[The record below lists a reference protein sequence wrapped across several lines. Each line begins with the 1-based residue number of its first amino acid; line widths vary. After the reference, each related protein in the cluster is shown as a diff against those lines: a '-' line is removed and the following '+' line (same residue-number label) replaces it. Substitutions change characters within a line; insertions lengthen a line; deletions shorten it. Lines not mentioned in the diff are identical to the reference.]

1 MTLGLCVWAVNG
13 FSPGRIPRREF
24 KTLRS
29 EPSPGPRS
37 AASRLENDFRM
48 VDMNSKTKLIGEILK
63 EQHHITDED
72 LNRALQLQAERGDKI
87 GRLLVELGLV
97 SERDVLEA
105 LREQLDLPLLVAH
118 QVPEVPLDLE
128 NFSPRFMRQT
138 HCLPILHHENELT
151 VAMADPLDHATI
163 ESIQL
168 FTGLR
173 VKPVLAPEAEILDSI
188 EKLYGAGTNAM
199 GRLIENMEGEPG
211 GITEE
216 QESIEHLK
224 DMASEV
230 PVIRFVN
237 LLISRAVE
245 QRASDIHI
253 EPFEKDVKVRYRIDG
268 ILYNV
273 ETPPK
278 ALKAAIISR
287 VKLMARLNIAER
299 RLPQDGRIKLRVLGK
314 EIDLRVSTLP
324 TMYGESVVMRIL
336 DKSDSSKINLRAL
349 GFPERELQLV
359 EQITSRPHGIFL
371 VTGPTGSGKTTTL
384 YSALLRINQPDK
396 KIITIEDP
404 VEYQMDGVN
413 QIQVNPQIG
422 LTFASGL
429 RSIVRQDP
437 DVIMIGE
444 IRDLETAEI
453 AIRSSL
459 TGHLVFSTLH
469 TNDAP
474 SSITRLL
481 DMGVE
486 DYLLASSLLA
496 VLAQRLVRVICRGCK
511 KPYPIDAKILHGH
524 GFDGTRSGEVTLY
537 RGEGCETCGYTGYE
551 GRVGIFELMLVD
563 DALRRLIV
571 TKEDANVIAAKARE
585 LGMITLRED
594 GWQKTQQGITT
605 LDEVLRVTKEI

>member
-1 MTLGLCVWAVNG
+1 M
-13 FSPGRIPRREF
+13 
-24 KTLRS
+24 
-29 EPSPGPRS
+29 
-37 AASRLENDFRM
+37 
-48 VDMNSKTKLIGEILK
+48 TKLLGEILK
-63 EQHHITDED
+63 DRHLLADED
-72 LNRALQLQAERGDKI
+72 IAKALQLQQQRHEKI
-87 GRLLVELGLV
+87 GRLLVELGFV
-97 SERDVLEA
+97 SEKDVLEA
-105 LREQLDLPLLVAH
+105 LQEQLGIPMLSAH
-118 QVPEVPLDLE
+118 QIPELPLDLE

-138 HCLPILHHENELT
+138 ACLPIARQDGELT
-151 VAMADPLDHATI
+151 VAMADPLDRATI
-163 ESIQL
+163 ESIEL
-168 FTGLR
+168 FAGFR
-173 VKPVLAPEAEILDSI
+173 VRPVLAPEGEVLDSI
-188 EKLYGAGTNAM
+188 EKLYGAGTTSM
-199 GRLIENMEGEPG
+199 GRLIENMEGELDRDD
-211 GITEE
+211 EE
-216 QESIEHLK
+216 LENIEHLK

-230 PVIRFVN
+230 PVIRLVN
-237 LLISRAVE
+237 MLISRAVE

-253 EPFEKDVKVRYRIDG
+253 EPFEKDLKVRYRIDG

-287 VKLMARLNIAER
+287 VKLMSKLNIAER

-314 EIDLRVSTLP
+314 EVDLRVSTLP

-336 DKSDSSKINLRAL
+336 DKSDSSRINLRAL
-349 GFPERELQLV
+349 GFPERELKLV
-359 EQITSRPHGIFL
+359 EEITSRPHGIFL

-474 SSITRLL
+474 SAITRLI

-486 DYLLASSLLA
+486 DYLLASSLLG
-496 VLAQRLVRVICRGCK
+496 VLAQRLIREICNECK
-511 KPYPIDAKILHGH
+511 KPYTIETKVLRAH
-524 GFDGTRSGEVTLY
+524 GFDGMADGEVTLH
-537 RGEGCETCGYTGYE
+537 RGEGCEACGFTGYT

-563 DALRRLIV
+563 DAIRRLIV
-571 TKEDANVIAAKARE
+571 SKEDANVIAAKARE
-585 LGMITLRED
+585 QGMVTLRED
-594 GWQKTQQGITT
+594 GWRKAREGVTT

>member
-1 MTLGLCVWAVNG
+1 M
-13 FSPGRIPRREF
+13 P
-24 KTLRS
+24 K
-29 EPSPGPRS
+29 
-37 AASRLENDFRM
+37 RL
-48 VDMNSKTKLIGEILK
+48 GEILIDR
-63 EQHHITDED
+63 HLITEED
-72 LNRALQLQAERGDKI
+72 LNKGLELQQQRGEKV
-87 GRLLVELGLV
+87 GRLLVELGFI
-97 SERDVLEA
+97 SEKDVLEA
-105 LREQLDLPLLVAH
+105 LQVQLGLRLLDPH
-118 QVPEVPLDLE
+118 QIPEVPLDLE

-138 HCLPILHHENELT
+138 QCLPIACHEKNLT
-151 VAMADPLDHATI
+151 VAMTDPLDQATI
-163 ESIQL
+163 ESIRL
-168 FTGLR
+168 FTGFEVHPL
-173 VKPVLAPEAEILDSI
+173 LAPEGEILDAI
-188 EKLYGAGTNAM
+188 EKLYGTGATTM
-199 GRLIENMEGEPG
+199 GRLIENMEGEIASG
-211 GITEE
+211 DED

-230 PVIRFVN
+230 PVIRLVN

-253 EPFEKDVKVRYRIDG
+253 EPFEKDLKVRYRIDG

-278 ALKAAIISR
+278 ALKSAIISR
-287 VKLMARLNIAER
+287 VKLMAKLNIAER

-336 DKSDSSKINLRAL
+336 DKSDSSKINLQAL
-349 GFPERELQLV
+349 GFPDRELRLV
-359 EQITSRPHGIFL
+359 EEITSRPYGIFL

-384 YSALLRINQPDK
+384 YSALSRINQPDK

-413 QIQVNPQIG
+413 QIQANPQIG

-474 SSITRLL
+474 SAITRLV

-486 DYLLASSLLA
+486 DYLLASSLLG
-496 VLAQRLVRVICRGCK
+496 VLAQRLVRVICPDCK
-511 KPYPIDAKILHGH
+511 KPYPVDAEVLHRN
-524 GFDGTRSGEVTLY
+524 GFNGATQGTVTLY
-537 RGEGCETCGYTGYE
+537 RGEGCETCGYTGYG
-551 GRVGIFELMLVD
+551 GRVGIFEMMLVND
-563 DALRRLIV
+563 EIRRLIV
-571 TKEDANVIAAKARE
+571 SKEEANIIAAKARE
-585 LGMITLRED
+585 EGMVTLRED
-594 GWQKTQQGITT
+594 GWRKAREGVTT

>member
-1 MTLGLCVWAVNG
+1 MPKML
-13 FSPGRIPRREF
+13 
-24 KTLRS
+24 
-29 EPSPGPRS
+29 
-37 AASRLENDFRM
+37 
-48 VDMNSKTKLIGEILK
+48 GEILK
-63 EQHHITDED
+63 ERQLLNDED
-72 LNRALQLQAERGDKI
+72 LLKGLQLQRQRNEKI
-87 GRLLVELGLV
+87 GRVLVELGFV
-97 SERDVLEA
+97 SEKDVLEA
-105 LREQLDLPLLVAH
+105 LKDQLGFPLLTPH
-118 QVPEVPLDLE
+118 QIPEVPLDLE

-138 HCLPILHHENELT
+138 FCLPIARQDNELT
-151 VAMADPLDHATI
+151 VAMADPLDRATL
-163 ESIQL
+163 ESIEL
-168 FTGLR
+168 FSGFH
-173 VKPVLAPEAEILDSI
+173 VHPVLAPEGELRDAI
-188 EKLYGAGTNAM
+188 ERLYGTGTSSM
-199 GRLIENMEGEPG
+199 GRIVENMEGESG
-211 GITEE
+211 GGDEE
-216 QESIEHLK
+216 QETIEHLK

-230 PVIRFVN
+230 PVIRLVN

-253 EPFEKDVKVRYRIDG
+253 EPFEKDLKVRYRIDG

-287 VKLMARLNIAER
+287 VKLMAKLNIAER
-299 RLPQDGRIKLRVLGK
+299 RLPQDGRIKIRVLGK

-324 TMYGESVVMRIL
+324 TMFGESVVMRIL
-336 DKSDSSKINLRAL
+336 DKSDSSRINLRAL
-349 GFPERELQLV
+349 GFPERELKLV
-359 EQITSRPHGIFL
+359 EEITSRPHGIFL

-384 YSALLRINQPDK
+384 YSALQRINQPDK

-404 VEYQMDGVN
+404 VEYQMEGVN

-474 SSITRLL
+474 SAITRLI

-486 DYLLASSLLA
+486 DYLLASSLLG
-496 VLAQRLVRVICRGCK
+496 VMAQRLVREICQECR
-511 KPYPIDAKILHGH
+511 KPYSMDARILRSH
-524 GFDGTRSGEVTLY
+524 GFDGAATGDVTLF
-537 RGEGCETCGYTGYE
+537 RGDGCEACGYTGYA
-551 GRVGIFELMLVD
+551 GRIGIFEFMLID
-563 DALRRLIV
+563 DPIRHLIV
-571 TKEDANVIAAKARE
+571 SKEDANVIAAKARE
-585 LGMITLRED
+585 LGMVSLRDD
-594 GWQKTQQGITT
+594 GWRKTQAGITT
-605 LDEVLRVTKEI
+605 LDEVLRVTMEV

>member
-1 MTLGLCVWAVNG
+1 MTN
-13 FSPGRIPRREF
+13 
-24 KTLRS
+24 
-29 EPSPGPRS
+29 
-37 AASRLENDFRM
+37 RL
-48 VDMNSKTKLIGEILK
+48 GEILIARHLIS
-63 EQHHITDED
+63 EED
-72 LNRALQLQAERGDKI
+72 LDKGLQLQSQRNEKL
-87 GRLLVELGLV
+87 GRLLVELGFV
-97 SERDVLEA
+97 SEKDVLEA
-105 LREQLDLPLLVAH
+105 LEQQLGIPLLEPH
-118 QVPEVPLDLE
+118 QIPEVPLDLE
-128 NFSPRFMRQT
+128 SFSPRFMRQT
-138 HCLPILHHENELT
+138 RCLPVARQDRELT
-151 VAMADPLDHATI
+151 VAMADPLDQATL

-168 FTGLR
+168 FSGFE
-173 VKPVLAPEAEILDSI
+173 VKPLLAPEAEILDAV
-188 EKLYGAGTNAM
+188 EKLYGAGTSAM
-199 GRLIENMEGEPG
+199 GRLIENMEGEMG
-211 GITEE
+211 ANNEE

-224 DMASEV
+224 DLASEV
-230 PVIRFVN
+230 PVIRLVN

-253 EPFEKDVKVRYRIDG
+253 EPFEKDLKVRYRIDG

-287 VKLMARLNIAER
+287 VKLMAKLNIAER

-336 DKSDSSKINLRAL
+336 DKSDSSKINLLSL
-349 GFPERELQLV
+349 GFPERELKLV
-359 EQITSRPHGIFL
+359 EEITSRPHGIFL

-384 YSALLRINQPDK
+384 YSALQRINQPDK

-422 LTFASGL
+422 LTFAGGL

-474 SSITRLL
+474 SAITRLI

-486 DYLLASSLLA
+486 DYLLASSLLG
-496 VLAQRLVRVICRGCK
+496 VLAQRLVRVICHGCK
-511 KPYPIDAKILHGH
+511 KPYPVESQILRSH
-524 GFDGTRSGEVTLY
+524 GFDGDTSGTVELY
-537 RGEGCETCGYTGYE
+537 RGDGCENCGYTGYE

-563 DALRRLIV
+563 EPIRRLIV
-571 TKEDANVIAAKARE
+571 TKEEANVIAAKARE
-585 LGMITLRED
+585 RGMVTLRED
-594 GWQKTQQGITT
+594 GWRKVQDGVTT